1 MHKVTDMSD
10 MNDTQSD
17 LLSFLGSETQAD
29 TSNDVQSHEVETQEL
44 DNEESH
50 DEDHDTDGY
59 DDDSDEDD
67 STADYDDEE
76 SEDDDG
82 DDSDSTEVKATNIDD
97 DEFEIEVDGE
107 KLTVKGSELKS
118 GYMRREAFTR
128 KTQEVA
134 QQRKALDAELT
145 KAIERSEAVKFN
157 STIEMERLDGVLKQ
171 LGGWDGLKRQAT
183 PQEYEQFHAMY
194 VNTQKDFNIA
204 QDILNETVNTMKAN
218 NSKQIQSIFKD
229 LASTRSDF
237 NKDTMNELNTFLEKK
252 GFTEDMVLS
261 ITDVAAWD
269 MILDAMAYSKL
280 QARTSETVKTN
291 KEKEFKNKTHQSVPA
306 KKTQQ
311 KSSAK
316 RDFEKTL
323 AKQKNAR
330 GAEQSVLTQD
340 LLKRLLK

>member
-1 MHKVTDMSD
+1 MR
-10 MNDTQSD
+10 
-17 LLSFLGSETQAD
+17 QANY
-29 TSNDVQSHEVETQEL
+29 T
-44 DNEESH
+44 
-50 DEDHDTDGY
+50 
-59 DDDSDEDD
+59 
-67 STADYDDEE
+67 
-76 SEDDDG
+76 
-82 DDSDSTEVKATNIDD
+82 K
-97 DEFEIEVDGE
+97 
-107 KLTVKGSELKS
+107 
-118 GYMRREAFTR
+118 

-145 KAIERSEAVKFN
+145 KAVERSEAVKFN
-157 STIEMERLDGVLKQ
+157 STIELERLDGVLKQ
-171 LGGWDGLKRQAT
+171 LGGWDGLRRQAT

-194 VNTQKDFNIA
+194 VANKKDHDIA

-218 NSKQIQSIFKD
+218 NSQTIQTIFKD

-280 QARTSETVKTN
+280 QARTSETVKASKD
-291 KEKEFKNKTHQSVPA
+291 KELKNKTHQNVPA
-306 KKTQQ
+306 KKTPQ

-316 RDFEKTL
+316 RDFDKTL
-323 AKQKNAR
+323 SKQKNAR

-340 LLKRLLK
+340 LLKRILK